1 MLVQAGK
8 YLSDN
13 YFPGLIFLSFLRV
26 KEMAVSS
33 HSRSEVKVTHLP
45 TGKAFSAGFFRS
57 QHKNKELAI
66 KVIKARLQADR
77 LGLKRPAVVEDM
89 SDTVCP
95 ICELG
100 LLEERF
106 ETLRM
111 EILGEEF
118 DVPSLYYVCTHCLSE
133 QMNDFLLKKNI
144 EFTEAARNFAA
155 TISVD

>member
-1 MLVQAGK
+1 MVV
-8 YLSDN
+8 N
-13 YFPGLIFLSFLRV
+13 C
-26 KEMAVSS
+26 
-33 HSRSEVKVTHLP
+33 HSKSEIKVTHLP
-45 TGKAFSAGFFRS
+45 TGNTFSASFFRS
-57 QHKNKELAI
+57 QHKNKDLAI
-66 KVIKARLQADR
+66 RVIKARLQADR
-77 LGLKRPAVVEDM
+77 LGLKRPEIVEDV

-118 DVPSLYYVCTHCLSE
+118 DVPSLYYVCTHCQSE

-144 EFTEAARNFAA
+144 GFTQAARDFAVS
-155 TISVD
+155 IKSK

>member
-1 MLVQAGK
+1 MVV
-8 YLSDN
+8 N
-13 YFPGLIFLSFLRV
+13 C
-26 KEMAVSS
+26 
-33 HSRSEVKVTHLP
+33 HSKSEIKVTHLP
-45 TGKAFSAGFFRS
+45 TGKTFSAGFFRS
-57 QHKNKELAI
+57 QHKNKDLAI
-66 KVIKARLQADR
+66 RVIKARLQADR
-77 LGLKRPAVVEDM
+77 LGLKRPEIVEDV

-118 DVPSLYYVCTHCLSE
+118 DVPSLYYVCTHCQSE

-144 EFTEAARNFAA
+144 GFTQAARDFAA